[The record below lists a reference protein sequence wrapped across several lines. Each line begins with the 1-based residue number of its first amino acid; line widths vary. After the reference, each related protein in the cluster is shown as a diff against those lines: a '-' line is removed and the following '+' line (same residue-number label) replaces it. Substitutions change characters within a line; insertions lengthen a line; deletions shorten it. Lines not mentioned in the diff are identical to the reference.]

1 MPSSQPYRQSNI
13 LPSINLLFTPVKPA
27 RKINPALSCRKFT
40 LIELLVVIAIIAILA
55 GMLLPALNSAREK
68 AKANNCI
75 SNLKQLGLA
84 NNSYADDHADY
95 FCNFNN
101 GNDYWFGTKNG
112 DYYDMTNSPI
122 LGQYYGNAP
131 KVLLCPSTRLVKEY
145 DANKMPV
152 YTEDTAQIAS
162 SGGGYGYNAYWFG
175 LYVTKTGNDP
185 FPANK
190 RGTVVS
196 PSQTVLF
203 CDGARTQMGSKTK
216 YPTPRCV
223 TVVIPIRTPGS
234 TEPESYGSS
243 CGRHSSFCNVA
254 WVDGHVSPERI
265 TALNTDDLSKANHI
279 GFIGS
284 ADSDRYSPTK

>member
-1 MPSSQPYRQSNI
+1 MRT
-13 LPSINLLFTPVKPA
+13 LLFTPVKPA
-27 RKINPALSCRKFT
+27 RKIDPALSCRKFT

-122 LGQYYGNAP
+122 LGQYYGNTP
-131 KVLLCPSTRLVKEY
+131 KVLLCPSARLVKEY

-152 YTEDTAQIAS
+152 FTEDSTQIAS

-203 CDGARTQMGSKTK
+203 CDGARTKMGKTT

-234 TEPESYGSS
+234 TEVESYGSS
-243 CGRHSSFCNVA
+243 CGRHSSFCNVT

-265 TALNTDDLSKANHI
+265 TTLNTDDLSKANHI
-279 GFIGS
+279 GFVGS
-284 ADSDRYSPTK
+284 ADFDRYSPTK